1 MDAGTVVAVVSAALA
16 GLAIVITLIVL
27 LVRGGFLL
35 GRISKQVEGLGGQIE
50 ALTTTVA
57 ELRAEVQ
64 QSNQTLAALANHT
77 HDVDGR
83 TVFQVPPAVSR

>member
-1 MDAGTVVAVVSAALA
+1 MDAGTVVAIVSAALA

-57 ELRAEVQ
+57 DLRAEVQ
-64 QSNQTLAALANHT
+64 QSNQTLAALANQT